1 VQVLILLYNQFKKTN
16 MKNIAI
22 ITSLFVLLFATA
34 GCKKELLDT
43 QPTNKYNEGNFWE
56 SEAAAQ
62 AALSGCYSTLT
73 ADGLFGGEATP
84 LWEETATP
92 NAYNYS
98 NSMGFDLIAEGRQQ
112 SSNGGIIAQ
121 RWHDSY
127 VGVGRCN
134 TFLANVDRV
143 EMSEATKTKMKGE
156 AYFLRGLYY
165 FMLEN
170 YYGGVPLILD
180 PPNLETQADLPRTP
194 REEVVA
200 QIIKDLDSAALV
212 LPLKNSKGNIG
223 RATKGAAL
231 ALKARVLLYEASPLF
246 NSSKD
251 PAKWKAAAD
260 AAKAVI
266 DLSGTGYGLYS
277 DYRELFLPQN
287 ENNKEVIFDV
297 QYIFPGLGTSFDLI
311 GKQYNTNAP
320 LLNLA
325 EAYEMNNGLPI
336 TDPASGYDPAKPYA
350 NRDSRL
356 YGTIFFPGDTL
367 MEVKVTNSRFAVTGF
382 GMKKYTIY
390 DKGPAP
396 AGQSDL
402 KAGQSETNFI
412 ILRYADVLLMYAE
425 ALNEFSGPSAEVY
438 NAVNAVRKRAH
449 MPEIDPSVTPY
460 TQSELRNIIHHER
473 RIELAGE
480 GLYYN
485 DIRRW
490 KIAETVLNAPIKT
503 YNGSQIEVRT
513 FNPARDYFWPIPL
526 TETDLNPALEQN
538 TGY

>member
-1 VQVLILLYNQFKKTN
+1 

-22 ITSLFVLLFATA
+22 TGLLFVFITT
-34 GCKKELLDT
+34 GSCSKDLLDT

-56 SEAAAQ
+56 SEAAVG
-62 AALSGCYSTLT
+62 AALSGCYNPLT
-73 ADGLFGGEATP
+73 TDGLFGGDATP

-98 NSMGFDLIAEGRQQ
+98 NAMGFNLIAEGRQQ

-127 VGVGRCN
+127 VGIGRCN
-134 TFLANVDRV
+134 TFLANVDKV
-143 EMSEATKTKMKGE
+143 EMSEETRTRMKGE
-156 AYFLRGLYY
+156 AHFLRGLYY

-200 QIIKDLDSAALV
+200 QVIKDLDSAALV
-212 LPLKNSKGNIG
+212 LPVKYSKGDAG
-223 RATKGAAL
+223 RATKGAAMT
-231 ALKARVLLYEASPLF
+231 LKARVLLYEASPLF
-246 NSSKD
+246 NTSND
-251 PAKWKAAAD
+251 LAKWTTAAD
-260 AAKAVI
+260 AAKAVM
-266 DLSGTGYGLYS
+266 DLAGTGYGLYD
-277 DYRELFLPQN
+277 DYRGLFLPQN

-320 LLNLA
+320 LFDLA
-325 EAYEMNNGLPI
+325 QVYHMSNGLPI
-336 TDPASGYDPAKPYA
+336 TDPASGYDPDKPYA
-350 NRDSRL
+350 NRDPRL

-367 MEVKVTNSRFAVTGF
+367 MEVEVTNSRFAVTGF

-396 AGQSDL
+396 TGQSDL
-402 KAGQSETNFI
+402 KAGQSETNYI
-412 ILRYADVLLMYAE
+412 VLRYADILLMYAE
-425 ALNEFSGPSAEVY
+425 ALNEASGPSPEVY
-438 NAVNAVRKRAH
+438 AALNEVRQRPGVNL
-449 MPEIDPSVTPY
+449 PEIDPAVTPH
-460 TQSELRNIIHHER
+460 TQSELREIIHFER
-473 RIELAGE
+473 RVEFAGE
-480 GLYYN
+480 GYYYN

-490 KIAETVLNAPIKT
+490 KTAELVLNAPIKT
-503 YNGSQIEVRT
+503 YDGSQIEVRT
-513 FNPARDYFWPIPL
+513 FNPARDYFWPVPL
-526 TETDLNPALEQN
+526 AETDLNPKLEQN

>member
-1 VQVLILLYNQFKKTN
+1 

-22 ITSLFVLLFATA
+22 ITSLLVLFIATG
-34 GCKKELLDT
+34 GCKKDLLDT

-56 SEAAAQ
+56 SEAAVE

-73 ADGLFGGEATP
+73 SDGLFGGDATP

-98 NSMGFDLIAEGRQQ
+98 NAMGFNLIAEGRQQ

-127 VGVGRCN
+127 VGIGRCN

-143 EMSEATKTKMKGE
+143 DMSENTKTSMKGE
-156 AYFLRGLYY
+156 AHFLRGLYY

-170 YYGGVPLILD
+170 YYGGAPLILD

-212 LPLKNSKGNIG
+212 LPLKYTGGNVG
-223 RATKGAAL
+223 RATKGAAM
-231 ALKARVLLYEASPLF
+231 ALKARVLFYEASPLF
-246 NSSKD
+246 ISSND
-251 PAKWKAAAD
+251 PMKWKTAAD
-260 AAKAVI
+260 AAKAVM
-266 DLSGTGYGLYS
+266 DLAGTGYGLYD
-277 DYRELFLPQN
+277 DYRGLFLPQN

-320 LLNLA
+320 LLALA
-325 EAYEMNNGLPI
+325 ETYEMNTGLPI
-336 TDPASGYDPAKPYA
+336 TDPASDYDADMPYE
-350 NRDSRL
+350 NRDPRL
-356 YGTIFFPGDTL
+356 YATIVYPGDVFMT
-367 MEVKVTNSRFAVTGF
+367 EVVTPSRFAVTGY

-390 DKGPAP
+390 DKGAAP

-402 KAGQSETNFI
+402 KSGQSETNYI
-412 ILRYADVLLMYAE
+412 ILRYADILMMYAE
-425 ALNEFSGPSAEVY
+425 AQNEATGPDQSIFDALNAI
-438 NAVNAVRKRAH
+438 RDRAG
-449 MPEIDPSVTPY
+449 MPDIAFTADKDALREII
-460 TQSELRNIIHHER
+460 RHER
-473 RIELAGE
+473 RVEFAGE
-480 GLYYN
+480 GMYYN

-490 KIAETVLNAPIKT
+490 KTAEVVMNATIYT
-503 YNGSQIEVRT
+503 YNGDAIETRK
-513 FNPARDYFWPIPL
+513 FDASRDYYWPIPL

-538 TGY
+538 PGY

>member
-1 VQVLILLYNQFKKTN
+1 
-16 MKNIAI
+16 MKNISILVGVIFSLI
-22 ITSLFVLLFATA
+22 ITA
-34 GCKKELLDT
+34 GCKKELLHT
-43 QPTNKYNEGNFWE
+43 EPTDKYNEGNFWE
-56 SEAAAQ
+56 SEAAVG
-62 AALSGCYSTLT
+62 AALSGCYNPLT
-73 ADGLFGGEATP
+73 TDGLFGGEATP

-98 NSMGFDLIAEGRQQ
+98 NAMGFNLIAEGRQQ
-112 SSNGGIIAQ
+112 SNNSGIIAQ

-143 EMSEATKTKMKGE
+143 EMSEDTKTKMKGE
-156 AYFLRGLYY
+156 AHFLRALYY

-180 PPNLETQADLPRTP
+180 PPDLSTQADLPRNT
-194 REEVVA
+194 REEVVT
-200 QIIKDLDSAALV
+200 QILKDLDSAALV
-212 LPLKNSKGNIG
+212 LPLKYSKADLG
-223 RATKGAAL
+223 RATKGAAI

-246 NSSKD
+246 NSSND
-251 PAKWKAAAD
+251 VQKWKAAAD

-266 DLSGTGYGLYS
+266 DLPGTGYGLYP
-277 DYRELFLPQN
+277 DYRGLFLPQN

-320 LLNLA
+320 LLDLA
-325 EAYEMNNGLPI
+325 QAYDMDNGLPI
-336 TDPASGYDPAKPYA
+336 SDPASGYDPANPYA
-350 NRDSRL
+350 NRDPRL

-367 MEVKVTNSRFAVTGF
+367 MQVKVTNTRFAVTGY

-402 KAGQSETNFI
+402 KGGQSETNFI
-412 ILRYADVLLMYAE
+412 ILRYADILLMYAE
-425 ALNEFSGPSAEVY
+425 ALNEASGPSPEVY
-438 NAVNAVRKRAH
+438 DALNAVRQRVK
-449 MPEIDPSVTPY
+449 MPAIDPSVTPL
-460 TQSELRNIIHHER
+460 TQAELRQIIHHER
-473 RIELAGE
+473 RIEFAGE

-490 KIAETVLNAPIKT
+490 KTAETLLNASIKK
-503 YNGSQIEVRT
+503 YDGSQIEVRT
-513 FNPARDYFWPIPL
+513 FDPSRDYFWPIPL
-526 TETDLNPALEQN
+526 TETDLNPNLEQN
-538 TGY
+538 PGY

>member
-1 VQVLILLYNQFKKTN
+1 MLHFNQLKKDN

-22 ITSLFVLLFATA
+22 ITALIVVLAA
-34 GCKKELLDT
+34 GSSCNKDLLET
-43 QPTNKYNEGNFWE
+43 QPTDKYNEGNFWE
-56 SEAAAQ
+56 SEAAVE
-62 AALSGCYSTLT
+62 AALSGCYNPLT
-73 ADGLFGGEATP
+73 ADGLFGGDATP

-98 NSMGFDLIAEGRQQ
+98 NAMGFNLIAEGRQQ

-127 VGVGRCN
+127 VGIGRCN
-134 TFLANVDRV
+134 SFLANVDRV
-143 EMSEATKTKMKGE
+143 EMSETTKTRMKGE
-156 AYFLRGLYY
+156 ARFLRGLYY

-170 YYGGVPLILD
+170 YYGGVPLVLEK
-180 PPNLETQADLPRTP
+180 PNPDTQAGLPRTP

-212 LPLKNSKGNIG
+212 LPEKKYTGGNVG

-246 NSSKD
+246 NPSNDLS
-251 PAKWKAAAD
+251 KWKTAAD
-260 AAKAVI
+260 AAKAVM
-266 DLSGTGYGLYS
+266 DLTEAGYGLYD
-277 DYRELFLPQN
+277 DYRGLFLPQN
-287 ENNKEVIFDV
+287 ENNQEVIFDV

-320 LLNLA
+320 LLDLA
-325 EAYEMNNGLPI
+325 QAYETKDGLPV
-336 TDPASGYDPAKPYA
+336 DPADPYA
-350 NRDSRL
+350 NRDPRL

-367 MEVKVTNSRFAVTGF
+367 MEVPVDEERFAVTGF

-402 KAGQSETNFI
+402 KSGQSETNFI
-412 ILRYADVLLMYAE
+412 VLRYADILLMYAE
-425 ALNEFSGPSAEVY
+425 ALNEFAGPSPEVY
-438 NAVNAVRKRAH
+438 TALNAVRQRPSVD
-449 MPEIDPSVTPY
+449 MPAIDPATPR
-460 TQSELRNIIHHER
+460 TKEELREIIRHER

-490 KIAETVLNAPIKT
+490 KTAEVVLNAPIYT
-503 YNGSQIEVRT
+503 YDGSQIEVRT
-513 FNPARDYFWPIPL
+513 FDPARDYFWPIPL

-538 TGY
+538 PNY